1 MSADMSAD
9 LSTLSA
15 NISARHAGRH
25 IGSSA
30 VMPDMLSF
38 YVSIGKQDMRIIQLY
53 ISNGYGF

>member
-1 MSADMSAD
+1 MSAD
-9 LSTLSA
+9 LSALSA

-38 YVSIGKQDMRIIQLY
+38 YVSIGKQDMWIIQLY